1 MNHHV
6 PCSGVP
12 PDDLLD
18 LIYHYKAL
26 LIRQLH
32 LWFAG
37 RETAVDHLLRRLEQ
51 AERIRCDG
59 QRAACNAPWLA
70 SGNPACELA
79 FWCLLDFRDSVEYQL
94 PGSHGVTIA
103 AFTENGEYDLIAI
116 LPRHEQAASAVVQA
130 QRDALGQRLIVVL
143 QSAEQIQKI
152 KIHPV
157 TAYCVVSADGQTTY
171 YTTAKEAPSCQPPM
185 TAS

>member
-37 RETAVDHLLRRLEQ
+37 RETAAITCCAVWNRPG
-51 AERIRCDG
+51 AS
-59 QRAACNAPWLA
+59 AAMGSAPPATPRGWLA
-70 SGNPACELA
+70 ATRPASWPSGACWISATVWNTSCPA
-79 FWCLLDFRDSVEYQL
+79 
-94 PGSHGVTIA
+94 
-103 AFTENGEYDLIAI
+103 
-116 LPRHEQAASAVVQA
+116 
-130 QRDALGQRLIVVL
+130 
-143 QSAEQIQKI
+143 
-152 KIHPV
+152 
-157 TAYCVVSADGQTTY
+157 
-171 YTTAKEAPSCQPPM
+171 PM
-185 TAS
+185 A

>member
-37 RETAVDHLLRRLEQ
+37 REAAVDHLLRRLEQ
-51 AERIRCDG
+51 AGRIR
-59 QRAACNAPWLA
+59 
-70 SGNPACELA
+70 
-79 FWCLLDFRDSVEYQL
+79 
-94 PGSHGVTIA
+94 
-103 AFTENGEYDLIAI
+103 
-116 LPRHEQAASAVVQA
+116 
-130 QRDALGQRLIVVL
+130 
-143 QSAEQIQKI
+143 
-152 KIHPV
+152 
-157 TAYCVVSADGQTTY
+157 
-171 YTTAKEAPSCQPPM
+171 
-185 TAS
+185 

>member
-1 MNHHV
+1 M
-6 PCSGVP
+6 
-12 PDDLLD
+12 
-18 LIYHYKAL
+18 
-26 LIRQLH
+26 
-32 LWFAG
+32 
-37 RETAVDHLLRRLEQ
+37 
-51 AERIRCDG
+51 
-59 QRAACNAPWLA
+59 
-70 SGNPACELA
+70 
-79 FWCLLDFRDSVEYQL
+79 
-94 PGSHGVTIA
+94 TIA

-116 LPRHEQAASAVVQA
+116 LPGHEQATSAVVQA
-130 QRDALGQRLIVVL
+130 QREALGQRLIVVL

>member
-18 LIYHYKAL
+18 LICHYKAL

-37 RETAVDHLLRRLEQ
+37 REAAVDHLLRRLEL
-51 AERIRCDG
+51 AGRIRCDG

-79 FWCLLDFRDSVEYQL
+79 FLPAGFPRQRGIPAARQPRRD
-94 PGSHGVTIA
+94 H
-103 AFTENGEYDLIAI
+103 
-116 LPRHEQAASAVVQA
+116 R
-130 QRDALGQRLIVVL
+130 RLYR
-143 QSAEQIQKI
+143 KR
-152 KIHPV
+152 
-157 TAYCVVSADGQTTY
+157 
-171 YTTAKEAPSCQPPM
+171 
-185 TAS
+185 

>member
-1 MNHHV
+1 MNNPA

-32 LWFAG
+32 LWFA
-37 RETAVDHLLRRLEQ
+37 RQEAVIDHLLRRLEL
-51 AERIRCDG
+51 AGRIRCDA
-59 QRAACNAPWLA
+59 QRAACNAEWLA
-70 SGNPACELA
+70 KGNPACELA

-94 PGSHGVTIA
+94 PGTRGVTIA
-103 AFTENGEYDLIAI
+103 AFTENGEYDLVTI
-116 LPRHEQAASAVVQA
+116 LPGHERTTSAVVQA
-130 QRDALGQRLIVVL
+130 QREALGQQLIVVL
-143 QSAEQIQKI
+143 QNAGQIQNI
-152 KIHPV
+152 HIHPV
-157 TAYCVVSADGQTTY
+157 TAYCVVAADGQTTY
-171 YTTAKEAPSCQPPM
+171 YTAAKEAPSCQPPT

>member
-37 RETAVDHLLRRLEQ
+37 RETAVDHLLRRLQ
-51 AERIRCDG
+51 RPVAG
-59 QRAACNAPWLA
+59 QRQPGLRAGLLVPAGFPRQRGIPAARQPR
-70 SGNPACELA
+70 
-79 FWCLLDFRDSVEYQL
+79 RD
-94 PGSHGVTIA
+94 H
-103 AFTENGEYDLIAI
+103 
-116 LPRHEQAASAVVQA
+116 R
-130 QRDALGQRLIVVL
+130 RLYR
-143 QSAEQIQKI
+143 KR
-152 KIHPV
+152 
-157 TAYCVVSADGQTTY
+157 
-171 YTTAKEAPSCQPPM
+171 
-185 TAS
+185 